1 MFAAPPLFSE
11 SVATNDDGRGRG
23 RGRDFGP
30 DSPLYRQS
38 PQCVLLGS
46 EDRTECLD
54 SCMEAMD
61 AWDGAFT
68 SLLLPFVALDSA

>member
-11 SVATNDDGRGRG
+11 SVATNDDGRG

-46 EDRTECLD
+46 D
-54 SCMEAMD
+54 
-61 AWDGAFT
+61 
-68 SLLLPFVALDSA
+68 